1 MTANL
6 EKRAIIVTG
15 AGSGMGRAT
24 AIELA
29 KRGASVALADL
40 NGRAISETAELI
52 QANGGRSIAVP
63 TDVADENQV
72 QALVDETI
80 LRFGKLDGAFNN
92 AGIEMHFRR
101 LHELDRSEW
110 DKVINVNLTGIFLC
124 MKHQLRAMLDSGGA
138 IVNTSS
144 VFAQV
149 AAPSA
154 VEYVSSKSAVMG
166 LTRAAAVEYGSHN
179 IRVNAIL
186 PGTIETPM
194 VMERSMR
201 IPAFA
206 QSIDKIKA
214 RHPLGRFG
222 APEEIAGVVA
232 WLLSSDASFVSGV
245 CLPIDGGYLA
255 N

>member
-6 EKRAIIVTG
+6 EKSAFIVTG

-24 AIELA
+24 AFELA
-29 KRGASVALADL
+29 KRGACVTLADV
-40 NGRAISETAELI
+40 NAQSIAETAEVI
-52 QANGGRSIAVP
+52 RAQGGTCLAVP
-63 TDVADENQV
+63 TNVADEAQV
-72 QALVDETI
+72 AALVDETTH
-80 LRFGKLDGAFNN
+80 RFGKLDGAFNN

-101 LHELDRSEW
+101 LHELERAEW
-110 DKVINVNLTGIFLC
+110 DKVIEVNLTGIFLC
-124 MKHQLRAMLDSGGA
+124 MKHQLRAMLERGGA

-149 AAPSA
+149 AAPAA
-154 VEYVSSKSAVMG
+154 VEYVSSKAAVMG
-166 LTRAAAVEYGSHN
+166 LTRSAAVEYGPHN

-222 APEEIAGVVA
+222 APEEIGSVVA
-232 WLLSSDASFVSGV
+232 WLLSSDASFVNGV
-245 CLPIDGGYLA
+245 CLPVDGGYLA